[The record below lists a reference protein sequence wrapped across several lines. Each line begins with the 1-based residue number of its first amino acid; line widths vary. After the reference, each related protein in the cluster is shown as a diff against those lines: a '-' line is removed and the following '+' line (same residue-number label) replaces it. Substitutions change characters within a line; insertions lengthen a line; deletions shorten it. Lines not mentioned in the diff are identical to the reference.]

1 MAQSPPLR
9 ALVVRG
15 VNELK
20 VNAVTQLTKVNE
32 KMLQLTFNDVYAVAI
47 FWPIITARINSVS
60 SSLVLALKQQFL
72 NFFERNPNLS
82 LVKFATQALNIVF

>member
-47 FWPIITARINSVS
+47 F
-60 SSLVLALKQQFL
+60 
-72 NFFERNPNLS
+72 
-82 LVKFATQALNIVF
+82 